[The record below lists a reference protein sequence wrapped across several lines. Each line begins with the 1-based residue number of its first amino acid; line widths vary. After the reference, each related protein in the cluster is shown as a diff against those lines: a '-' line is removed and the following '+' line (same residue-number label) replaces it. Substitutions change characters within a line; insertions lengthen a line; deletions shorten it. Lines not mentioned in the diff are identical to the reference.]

1 MEITQLQRVLVNW
14 ASNIADVWF
23 ANTPMLRPIAKTL
36 IQANAYRIEEV
47 AKMFTDKDGNV
58 LVDELLDQ
66 YEQAIPVDGLR
77 IDFRSIL
84 GDNIITRNI
93 TIKVLER
100 SDIHELKRLLAIN
113 Q

>member
-1 MEITQLQRVLVNW
+1 MEIAQLQRVLVRW
-14 ASNIADVWF
+14 ASNIAEVWF
-23 ANTPMLRPIAKTL
+23 SNSPMLLPLAKTL
-36 IQANAYRIEEV
+36 IQANAYRVEEI

-58 LVDELLDQ
+58 LVNELLDN
-66 YEQAIPVDGLR
+66 YEQTIPADGLR

-100 SDIHELKRLLAIN
+100 SDISELRRLLTTY
-113 Q
+113 